1 MKGMN
6 PFIGIP
12 KDKQEKMKGN
22 LIEMAKRK
30 PLSQREYF
38 EEEIN
43 NDNSGNEIVSDSEGI
58 DD

>member
-6 PFIGIP
+6 PFIKIP
-12 KDKQEKMKGN
+12 KDKQEEMKRY
-22 LIEMAKRK
+22 LTELAKRK
-30 PLSQREYF
+30 PLSHEYF

-43 NDNSGNEIVSDSEGI
+43 NDNNRNEILSDHEGI

>member
-12 KDKQEKMKGN
+12 KDKQEEMKRY
-22 LIEMAKRK
+22 LTEMAKRK
-30 PLSQREYF
+30 PLSQQEYF

-43 NDNSGNEIVSDSEGI
+43 NDDNRNEIVSDSEGI
-58 DD
+58 DG

>member
-6 PFIGIP
+6 PFTKIP
-12 KDKQEKMKGN
+12 KNKQEEMKGR

-30 PLSQREYF
+30 PLSQQEYF

-43 NDNSGNEIVSDSEGI
+43 NDNNRNEIVSDSEGI
-58 DD
+58 NG